1 MRGQRPPGGGGADGD
16 ALGALRGPGPGPGPA
31 LDAAVPRDG
40 YAWWYVDVVD
50 PERALGLTL
59 IFFVGSVFS
68 PAYAR
73 ARARGAGDPD
83 AFCAVNVCLYGPR
96 TGWAFT
102 ERPLDPATRGPADW
116 TLGRSRIAWQDG
128 VLLVQFDEPCTPFPG
143 RLRGSLRLTPE
154 LLGPAPLSLD
164 AAGRHRWWPVA
175 PRAHAEV
182 VLEQPALRFTG
193 QGYHDANWGDEP
205 LERAFRRWTWTRA
218 WTEEG
223 VRLSYDTVP
232 VQGEPVNR
240 TLRFGE
246 PERDEG
252 EGELHELPG
261 TLWRVGRS
269 VRTPAGGSARLRD
282 TFEDTPFYNRSL
294 LELDL
299 GDQRVAAVHETVDL
313 ERFQRAWVQGL
324 LPFRI
329 RREEA

>member
-1 MRGQRPPGGGGADGD
+1 
-16 ALGALRGPGPGPGPA
+16 
-31 LDAAVPRDG
+31 
-40 YAWWYVDVVD
+40 
-50 PERALGLTL
+50 
-59 IFFVGSVFS
+59 
-68 PAYAR
+68 
-73 ARARGAGDPD
+73 
-83 AFCAVNVCLYGPR
+83 
-96 TGWAFT
+96 
-102 ERPLDPATRGPADW
+102 
-116 TLGRSRIAWQDG
+116 
-128 VLLVQFDEPCTPFPG
+128 
-143 RLRGSLRLTPE
+143 
-154 LLGPAPLSLD
+154 
-164 AAGRHRWWPVA
+164 
-175 PRAHAEV
+175 
-182 VLEQPALRFTG
+182 
-193 QGYHDANWGDEP
+193 
-205 LERAFRRWTWTRA
+205 
-218 WTEEG
+218 
-223 VRLSYDTVP
+223 VP